1 MEAPEVVY
9 LPEGHTAAQGQSQVE
24 SSVLRWADVNGHVA
38 LGTSFLSQRPV
49 LPPSVLLR

>member
-9 LPEGHTAAQGQSQVE
+9 LPEGHTAAQGQSQVK